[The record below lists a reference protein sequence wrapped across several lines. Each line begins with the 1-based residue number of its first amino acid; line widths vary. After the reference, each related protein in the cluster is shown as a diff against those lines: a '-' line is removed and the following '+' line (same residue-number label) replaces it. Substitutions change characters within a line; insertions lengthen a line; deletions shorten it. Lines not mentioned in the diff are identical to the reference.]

1 MTTIVIPYTPRALFK
16 PYHNRIQRFAI
27 NVVHRRAG
35 KTVACINDLIKK
47 AMECQLPDPRL
58 AYVAPLYNQ
67 AKDVAWTYLKKYS
80 KPLWASPPNE
90 SELRVDLIKGARIRL
105 YGADNPDRMRG
116 LYLDDVVLDEYA
128 DMNPAI
134 WGEVIRPLLADRHG
148 GATFIGTPKG
158 FNSFYDIYERAKK
171 DSAWFHMMVK
181 ASESGLVLQ
190 AELDAARKD
199 MTKDQYAQEFE
210 CSFEAA
216 ITGAVYGEWMNEANA
231 RIQVD
236 VYDDTLPVNTAWD
249 LGYDDA
255 TAIWF
260 YQLARGE
267 VRLIDYYENNQ
278 QDIPHY
284 CEVLKAKPYRYLD
297 HYVPHDAANKLLAAG
312 GQSIVQ
318 QAFKL
323 GVNMKVVPSTSQQNS
338 IEAARKVIGICW
350 FDSDKC
356 ASGINALRQYQ
367 FEFDGDKKTFRSVPR
382 HDWSSHAADA
392 FELIGRVNLTVAQSP
407 TKATPRYLNDM
418 TANEL
423 FWPKNES
430 VKHRERI

>member
-1 MTTIVIPYTPRALFK
+1 MREIVLDYAPRQLFK
-16 PYHNRIQRFAI
+16 PYHNRTQRFAV

-35 KTVACINDLIKK
+35 KTVACINELIKS
-47 AMECQLPDPRL
+47 AMLCPYPDPRL

-67 AKDVAWTYLKKYS
+67 AKDVAWAYLKKYS

-105 YGADNPDRMRG
+105 YGADNPDRLRG
-116 LYLDDVVLDEYA
+116 LYLDDIVLDEYA

-134 WGEVIRPLLADRHG
+134 WGEVIRPLLADRNG
-148 GATFIGTPKG
+148 KATFIGTAKG
-158 FNSFYDIYERAKK
+158 YNDFFDKYEYARK
-171 DSAWFHMMVK
+171 DPDWFHMLAK
-181 ASESGLVLQ
+181 ASETKIIPQ

-199 MTKDQYAQEFE
+199 MTKDQFAQEFE

-216 ITGAVYGEWMNEANA
+216 LVGAVYGEWMNEALPRMATN
-231 RIQVD
+231 I
-236 VYDDTLPVNTAWD
+236 YDPNLPVNTAWD

-260 YQLARGE
+260 YQLARNE

-278 QDIPHY
+278 QDIVHY
-284 CEVLKAKPYRYLD
+284 CDVLKGKPYKYGD
-297 HYVPHDAANKLLAAG
+297 HFVPHDAANKLLAAG

-318 QAFKL
+318 QAFKE
-323 GVNMKVVPSTSQQNS
+323 GVSMRVVQATSQQNS

-350 FDSDKC
+350 FDVEKC
-356 ASGINALRQYQ
+356 ALGINALRQYQ
-367 FEFDGDKKTFRSVPR
+367 FQWDGDKKIFRSTPM
-382 HDWSSHAADA
+382 HNWASHAADA
-392 FELIGRVNLTVAQSP
+392 FEIIGRMNLIPVSSKTEQKP
-407 TKATPRYLNDM
+407 KFLHNM

-423 FWPKNES
+423 FWPQNDGI
-430 VKHRERI
+430 KHRERI